1 MSRFKIGRPS
11 PALII
16 AMIALFVG
24 LGGGAVAANHKIG
37 TSDLKNNAV
46 TKKKIDKKAV
56 SSGKLVKEAVKTNKL
71 ADEAVTN
78 SKLGHPIYWAY
89 VNTAGSLVRGNGV
102 TGVTTIGTGHRVV
115 EFDVDVSECVY
126 VGTGKY
132 QAGTGRLVN
141 AEIDP
146 TNGTKV
152 RVRIRTGNNGTQT
165 NGNSDFSLA
174 VLC

>member
-1 MSRFKIGRPS
+1 MFRFKSGRPS

-16 AMIALFVG
+16 AMIALFVA
-24 LGGGAVAANHKIG
+24 LGGGAYAAGKIG
-37 TSDLKNNAV
+37 TSDIKNKAV
-46 TKKKIDKKAV
+46 TKAKVDKKAI
-56 SSGKLVKEAVKTNKL
+56 SSGKLVKGAVKTNKV
-71 ADEAVTN
+71 ADDAITN
-78 SKLGHPIYWAY
+78 SKLGHPVYWAY

-132 QAGTGRLVN
+132 QAGAGRLVN

-152 RVRIRTGNNGTQT
+152 RVRIRTGNTGTAT